1 MSSYVNFYLRMN
13 ETFIPIS
20 DYSRNSTIYK
30 FVASGVPY
38 GKIKPVTL
46 DMVENYVANAVDRI
60 NEIEES
66 LAKER
71 STISIIMDAKGNSL
85 EEKVD
90 YLEEINNLIEDY
102 EDEKESV
109 RKAICFFGVLED
121 MIENRK
127 YCSEQFKDFKN
138 DFNHYIYVGEES
150 EGNLESIEED
160 N

>member
-1 MSSYVNFYLRMN
+1 MSSYINFYLRMN
-13 ETFIPIS
+13 ETFIPLT
-20 DYSRNSTIYK
+20 DYSRNTTVYR

-46 DMVENYVANAVDRI
+46 DMIDNYISNAVDRI
-60 NEIEES
+60 AEIEES
-66 LAKER
+66 IAKEKSR
-71 STISIIMDAKGNSL
+71 ISFIMDAKGNSL
-85 EEKVD
+85 EEKLD
-90 YLEEINNLIEDY
+90 YLDGINNLIEDD
-102 EDEKESV
+102 EDEKECV
-109 RKAICFFGVLED
+109 RKAIRFFGILRD
-121 MIENRK
+121 MIGNRE